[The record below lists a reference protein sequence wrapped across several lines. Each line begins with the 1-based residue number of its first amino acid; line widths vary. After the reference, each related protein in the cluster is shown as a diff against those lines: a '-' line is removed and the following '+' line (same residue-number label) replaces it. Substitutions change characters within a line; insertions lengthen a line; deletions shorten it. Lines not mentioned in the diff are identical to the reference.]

1 MKKKKTIEPIQ
12 LKSESWYVL
21 GIGSA
26 PFYEECC
33 DCGLV
38 HKISYKIENG
48 RIFVNYARHD
58 RETAKARKR
67 RNQKE

>member
-1 MKKKKTIEPIQ
+1 MKKKAKTIEPIQ

-38 HKISYKIENG
+38 HKIG
-48 RIFVNYARHD
+48 RAHV
-58 RETAKARKR
+58 
-67 RNQKE
+67 